1 MSAREVAQA
10 ILNGDADDELSAV
23 NDAIRG
29 RYDYLNRQAKNAF
42 QLGDRVRFTREARNF
57 GGQTGVVE
65 KKMVK
70 NILVTLAD
78 GTGGVRTS
86 PSLLEAYDGP
96 ADEVVDSV
104 PW

>member
-1 MSAREVAQA
+1 MSAQEVVQA
-10 ILNGDADDELSAV
+10 IQNGDADDELSAV
-23 NDAIRG
+23 SGAIKD

-42 QLGDRVRFTREARNF
+42 RLGDHVRFTLEARRF
-57 GGQTGVVE
+57 AGQTGTVE

-70 NILVTLAD
+70 NILVQLDD

-96 ADEVVDSV
+96 SDDVLLS
-104 PW
+104 